1 MNIKK
6 NHIKKQINGVFED
19 FRNPKKI
26 FRINRLLSNW
36 YVLPIILIII
46 DIILILGVN
55 YFAVT
60 IGNMSLLSTGKI
72 SKEVCFSWKNM
83 FHMGRWKGLY
93 KLLVPVLAV
102 LDVMFTFRIKEA
114 FSDDYFNVGQKGTAS
129 WTTLD
134 EIREQYLEIDEKDT
148 PFPGWGGCIV
158 ARYEDKLFI
167 DQTDVNNLYI
177 GISRGGK
184 GEIFVVPSIE
194 VYSRAEKQRSLV
206 IIDMKCEHYKM
217 MKQKLI
223 DRGYDVYFMNL
234 TDPEH
239 SMMYNCL
246 TDIIV
251 LWKNGD
257 QANAELLAKATSVML
272 FSGKESQQGDMKYF
286 SDVASDMCC
295 AMILAAIDD
304 CLSEDDKENRRRE
317 IVFKRKQEAFGNLP
331 EEEQEKARAL
341 YYETKEISEDVIMER
356 DILAI
361 PSDESFYESNKNEKC
376 INFYSIINIFTE
388 VSNIEIPDSNLT
400 GIDIYFNNRPEFDR
414 AKLRYIGVKVTGNR
428 TKGSIFSEM
437 LR

>member
-1 MNIKK
+1 MSIKEK
-6 NHIKKQINGVFED
+6 HIKKQIKGVFKD

-158 ARYEDKLFI
+158 ARY
-167 DQTDVNNLYI
+167 
-177 GISRGGK
+177 S
-184 GEIFVVPSIE
+184 
-194 VYSRAEKQRSLV
+194 
-206 IIDMKCEHYKM
+206 
-217 MKQKLI
+217 
-223 DRGYDVYFMNL
+223 
-234 TDPEH
+234 
-239 SMMYNCL
+239 
-246 TDIIV
+246 
-251 LWKNGD
+251 
-257 QANAELLAKATSVML
+257 
-272 FSGKESQQGDMKYF
+272 
-286 SDVASDMCC
+286 
-295 AMILAAIDD
+295 
-304 CLSEDDKENRRRE
+304 
-317 IVFKRKQEAFGNLP
+317 
-331 EEEQEKARAL
+331 
-341 YYETKEISEDVIMER
+341 
-356 DILAI
+356 
-361 PSDESFYESNKNEKC
+361 
-376 INFYSIINIFTE
+376 
-388 VSNIEIPDSNLT
+388 
-400 GIDIYFNNRPEFDR
+400 
-414 AKLRYIGVKVTGNR
+414 
-428 TKGSIFSEM
+428 
-437 LR
+437 

>member
-1 MNIKK
+1 MSIKEK
-6 NHIKKQINGVFED
+6 HIKKQIKGVFKD

-83 FHMGRWKGLY
+83 FHMGRWKGIY

-194 VYSRAEKQRSLV
+194 VYSRAEKQQESWHSTYPMQHQKNISCLPAV
-206 IIDMKCEHYKM
+206 IPFRK
-217 MKQKLI
+217 
-223 DRGYDVYFMNL
+223 
-234 TDPEH
+234 
-239 SMMYNCL
+239 
-246 TDIIV
+246 
-251 LWKNGD
+251 
-257 QANAELLAKATSVML
+257 KA
-272 FSGKESQQGDMKYF
+272 
-286 SDVASDMCC
+286 
-295 AMILAAIDD
+295 
-304 CLSEDDKENRRRE
+304 
-317 IVFKRKQEAFGNLP
+317 
-331 EEEQEKARAL
+331 
-341 YYETKEISEDVIMER
+341 
-356 DILAI
+356 
-361 PSDESFYESNKNEKC
+361 
-376 INFYSIINIFTE
+376 
-388 VSNIEIPDSNLT
+388 
-400 GIDIYFNNRPEFDR
+400 
-414 AKLRYIGVKVTGNR
+414 
-428 TKGSIFSEM
+428 
-437 LR
+437 